1 MENKANYAIV
11 GLFTLA
17 VLAGI
22 FGFVFWFTRASENSD
37 RRVYRVVFMG
47 SVSGLSAGSA
57 VRFNGL
63 RVGEVT
69 AVSILPADPSR
80 VVAQIAVNPTTPIK
94 TDTRARLETQ
104 GLTGVANIQL
114 TGGAGNMP
122 DLVSLDAGVPPT
134 IFADRSD
141 YQDILE
147 TLQRVS
153 GRLDSVLTRADSIM
167 AQGEGSVIATLRN
180 IEAFSNE
187 LGKNASGVGA
197 FLANVGEMSQK
208 IGSLAGRIERFVD
221 EAETLTRGID
231 ARSINQAVRNV
242 TEFTDTL
249 AQNRNTVAM
258 LLTDAGQL
266 ARQLQG
272 SATKLDS
279 ALEEAG
285 RLMRGIDPEK
295 INRTLEGAEKFASA
309 LGRNAADVDR
319 MIRDITAKTDTVT
332 RAIDR
337 LDNVMAGAESFF
349 GGGQDGATAGL
360 IKELTDAAKSIQ
372 TLAGNLDT
380 RTRELSSGL
389 SRFTGPGL
397 RDFEALAVDTRKAV
411 NDLSRAVRSLERN
424 PSQLLFGGQSNI
436 PEFRR

>member
-17 VLAGI
+17 VIAGI
-22 FGFVFWFTRASENSD
+22 FGFIFWFTRASENSD
-37 RRVYRVVFMG
+37 RKVYRVIFVG
-47 SVSGLSAGSA
+47 SVSGLSTGSA

-69 AVSILPADPSR
+69 AVGILPADPSR
-80 VVAQIAVNPTTPIK
+80 VVANIAVNPTTPIR
-94 TDTRARLETQ
+94 TDTKARLETQ

-114 TGGAGNMP
+114 TGGAGNAP
-122 DLVSLDAGVPPT
+122 DLVSLDAGAPPA
-134 IFADRSD
+134 IYAERSD
-141 YQDILE
+141 FQDILE
-147 TLQRVS
+147 SVQRVS
-153 GRLDSVLTRADSIM
+153 AKLDSVLPRADSIL
-167 AQGEGSVIATLRN
+167 AQAEGPALSTLRN
-180 IEAFSNE
+180 VEAFSNA
-187 LGKNASGVGA
+187 LGQNSAGVAS
-197 FLANVGEMSQK
+197 FLSNVGEMSQK
-208 IGSLAGRIERFVD
+208 IGSLATRIERFVD
-221 EAETLTRGID
+221 EAENITRGID
-231 ARSINQAVRNV
+231 ARSINQAVKNV
-242 TEFTDTL
+242 ADFTETL
-249 AQNRNTVAM
+249 AQNRNAVAM

-272 SATKLDS
+272 SATKLDT
-279 ALEEAG
+279 ALDEVGKLAK
-285 RLMRGIDPEK
+285 GIDTDK
-295 INRTLEGAEKFASA
+295 INRTLEGAEKFASV
-309 LGRNAADVDR
+309 LSRNSADIDR

-360 IKELTDAAKSIQ
+360 IRELTDAAKSIR
-372 TLAGNLDT
+372 TLAGNLDV

-397 RDFEALAVDTRKAV
+397 RDFEALAADSRKAV
-411 NDLSRAVRSLERN
+411 NDLSRAVRALERN

-436 PEFRR
+436 PEYRR

>member
-17 VLAGI
+17 VIAGI

-37 RRVYRVVFMG
+37 RKAYRVVFVG
-47 SVSGLSAGSA
+47 SVSGLSTGAA

-69 AVSILPADPSR
+69 AVNILASDPSR
-80 VVAQIAVNPTTPIK
+80 VVAQIAVNPSTPVK

-114 TGGAGNMP
+114 TGGAGNTP
-122 DLVSLDAGVPPT
+122 DLVSLDAGAPPT

-141 YQDILE
+141 YQDIVE
-147 TLQRVS
+147 TIQRVS
-153 GRLDSVLTRADSIM
+153 GKLDSVLTRADAIM
-167 AQGEGSVIATLRN
+167 AQGEGSLVATLRN
-180 IEAFSNE
+180 VEAFSRA
-187 LGKNASGVGA
+187 LGENSSGVAA
-197 FLANVGEMSQK
+197 FLSNVGEMSQK

-221 EAETLTRGID
+221 EAENLTRGID
-231 ARSINQAVRNV
+231 PKSINQAVKNV
-242 TEFTDTL
+242 TEFTETL
-249 AQNRNTVAM
+249 AQNRNNVAM
-258 LLTDAGQL
+258 LLADAGQL

-272 SATKLDS
+272 SAGKLDT
-279 ALEEAG
+279 ALEEVG
-285 RLMRGIDPEK
+285 RLARAVDPAK
-295 INRTLEGAEKFASA
+295 INNTLAGAEKFANV
-309 LGRNAADVDR
+309 LGKNAEDVDR
-319 MIRDITAKTDTVT
+319 AIRDITAKSGTIT

-337 LDNVMAGAESFF
+337 LDNVMAGAEGFF

-372 TLAGNLDT
+372 ALAGNLDV

-397 RDFEALAVDTRKAV
+397 RDFEALAADSRKAV
-411 NDLSRAVRSLERN
+411 NDLSRAVRALERN

-436 PEFRR
+436 PEYRR

>member
-37 RRVYRVVFMG
+37 RKVYRVVFVG
-47 SVSGLSAGSA
+47 SVSGLSTGSA

-69 AVSILPADPSR
+69 AVNILASDPSR

-114 TGGAGNMP
+114 SGGAGNAT
-122 DLVSLDAGVPPT
+122 DLVSLDAGSPAT
-134 IFADRSD
+134 IYADRSD

-147 TLQRVS
+147 TVQRVA
-153 GRLDSVLTRADSIM
+153 GKLDSVLTRADM
-167 AQGEGSVIATLRN
+167 LLAQGEGPVIATLRN
-180 IEAFSNE
+180 VEGFSDE
-187 LGKNASGVGA
+187 LRKNASGVGA
-197 FLANVGEMSQK
+197 FLAHIGEMSQK

-221 EAETLTRGID
+221 EAENLTRGID
-231 ARSINQAVRNV
+231 ARSINQAVKNV
-242 TEFTDTL
+242 AEFTDML
-249 AQNRNTVAM
+249 AQSRSTVAT
-258 LLTDAGQL
+258 LIGDAGQL
-266 ARQLQG
+266 ARQFQG
-272 SATKLDS
+272 SAGKLDA
-279 ALEEAG
+279 ALEEVARLARAIDAG
-285 RLMRGIDPEK
+285 K
-295 INRTLEGAEKFASA
+295 INRTLDGAEKFASA
-309 LGRNAADVDR
+309 LGRNAADIDR
-319 MIRDITAKTDTVT
+319 AIREIAAKTDTVT

-372 TLAGNLDT
+372 TLAGNLDM

-397 RDFEALAVDTRKAV
+397 RDFEALAADSRKAV
-411 NDLSRAVRSLERN
+411 NDLSRAVRALERN

-436 PEFRR
+436 PEYRR

>member
-17 VLAGI
+17 VIAGI

-37 RRVYRVVFMG
+37 RRAYRVVFVG
-47 SVSGLSAGSA
+47 SVSGLSTGAA

-69 AVSILPADPSR
+69 AVNILASDPSR
-80 VVAQIAVNPTTPIK
+80 VVAQIAVNPSTPIK
-94 TDTRARLETQ
+94 TDTKARLETQ

-114 TGGAGNMP
+114 TGGAGNTP
-122 DLVSLDAGVPPT
+122 DLVSLDAGAPPT
-134 IFADRSD
+134 IYADRSD
-141 YQDILE
+141 YQDIVE
-147 TLQRVS
+147 TIQRVS
-153 GRLDSVLTRADSIM
+153 GKLDSVLTRADTIM

-180 IEAFSNE
+180 VEAFSRA
-187 LGKNASGVGA
+187 LGENSSGVAA
-197 FLANVGEMSQK
+197 FLSNVGEMSQK

-221 EAETLTRGID
+221 EAENLTRGID
-231 ARSINQAVRNV
+231 PKSINQAVKNV
-242 TEFTDTL
+242 TEFTETL
-249 AQNRNTVAM
+249 AQNRNNVAM

-272 SATKLDS
+272 SAGKLDT
-279 ALEEAG
+279 ALEEVG
-285 RLMRGIDPEK
+285 RLARAIDPAK
-295 INRTLEGAEKFASA
+295 INNTLAGAEKFANV
-309 LGRNAADVDR
+309 LGKNAEDVDR
-319 MIRDITAKTDTVT
+319 AIRDITAKAGTIT

-337 LDNVMAGAESFF
+337 LDNVMAGAEGFF

-372 TLAGNLDT
+372 TLAGNLDV

-397 RDFEALAVDTRKAV
+397 RDFEALAADSRKAV
-411 NDLSRAVRSLERN
+411 NDLSRAVRALERN

-436 PEFRR
+436 PEYRR